1 MAPDGKLMAVPVQ
14 LAQHAT
20 LGAPLALFQTQ
31 MEGGGAPTGGIWHQY
46 DASPNGQ
53 RFLVTTLTQPE
64 GAQASAPITVVVNW
78 DQGVK
83 K

>member
-1 MAPDGKLMAVPVQ
+1 MAVPVQ
-14 LAQHAT
+14 LAQHT
-20 LGAPLALFQTQ
+20 TIGAPLALFQTQ
-31 MEGGGAPTGGIWHQY
+31 MEGGGAQTSRIRIWHQY
-46 DASPNGQ
+46 DVSPDGQ